1 MCGQFDLSGQQIP
14 TVAARLDASSPKITP
29 GWHVFLASMMLGQ
42 SQDQAWGNDV
52 AKEAPALLRNVTSD
66 RAKFA
71 HHGPMQPP
79 DGKTQTLHT

>member
-1 MCGQFDLSGQQIP
+1 
-14 TVAARLDASSPKITP
+14 
-29 GWHVFLASMMLGQ
+29 MLGQ